1 MDSDK
6 ETVMQTMIKQ
16 ATQRWQQLS
25 QREQRLLLLMAIVLG
40 GALFYQGLWVPAHR
54 QSASLAA
61 TVARLKAEQQLVAT
75 LASEAHGLKPQAAL
89 APMAATELKH
99 MLQPLLQQAGLD
111 GLQLA
116 EDGDFGVRVSG
127 EVVFDDWVKTVGAL
141 AMQQVRVV
149 RLQADAS
156 SPGRVKL
163 EAVLAHAGGEA

>member
-1 MDSDK
+1 
-6 ETVMQTMIKQ
+6 MQNLINQ
-16 ATQRWQQLS
+16 GRQRWQQLS

-40 GALFYQGLWVPAHR
+40 GALFYQGLWVPMHR

-61 TVARLKAEQQLVAT
+61 TVATLKAEKQLVAT
-75 LASEAHGLKPQAAL
+75 LASEARGLKPQVEVAPLAA
-89 APMAATELKH
+89 AELKL

-111 GLQLA
+111 GLQLS

-127 EVVFDDWVKTVGAL
+127 EVVFDDWVKATGAL

-163 EAVLAHAGGEA
+163 EAVLVHAGGDA